1 MTASTIF
8 ATQRRGACPGLSAPM
23 PTGDGLLVRL
33 LPIGTVPLA
42 AFASLCAAAREH
54 GNGIIEITARGSIQV
69 RGLNA
74 ASAPRFAD
82 AVAALNIAA
91 ADGIPVLTNALAG
104 LDAEEIFDADEFAA
118 DLRRALTRRSLAAS
132 LAPKISVAIDGGGA
146 LNLDGLAADVRL
158 HAERSNG
165 AVALRICVGGDAASA
180 SQLGAIAPA
189 DGVEAV
195 NRLLD
200 VVAQRGCEV
209 RARDIVAAEGIAT
222 FRSAIAD
229 LLIADTQPP
238 SARKSCE
245 AIDLHRLRDGSLACG
260 MGLPFGHADATMLER
275 LAEAAGEAGA
285 IGMRAVT
292 GRVLMII
299 GVTRASRAAFAAA
312 AERLGFIVNAN
323 DSRRHV
329 VACAGAPICASAH
342 MAARAIAPLIAESM
356 APLTGGSLTIHISGC
371 AKGCAHPGPAAL
383 TAVGTLGGCALVA
396 NGSARDA
403 PFAVVATDEL
413 TAAIARYARETT
425 HEDNHV

>member
-1 MTASTIF
+1 MTARAIPGS
-8 ATQRRGACPGLSAPM
+8 QRRGACPGLSAPM
-23 PTGDGLLVRL
+23 LTGDGLLVRL
-33 LPIGTVPLA
+33 LPIGAVPLA
-42 AFASLCAAAREH
+42 VFASLSAAAREH
-54 GNGIIEITARGSIQV
+54 GNGIVEITARGSIQV

-91 ADGIPVLTNALAG
+91 ADGIPVLTNALSG
-104 LDAEEIFDADEFAA
+104 LDTEEIFDADEFAV

-209 RARDIVAAEGIAT
+209 RARDIVAAEGIAA

-245 AIDLHRLRDGSLACG
+245 AIGLHWLRDGSLACG

-285 IGMRAVT
+285 IGIRAVA

-299 GVTRASRAAFAAA
+299 GLTHASAAAFAAA
-312 AERLGFIVNAN
+312 AERLGFIVHA
-323 DSRRHV
+323 DDPRRQV

-356 APLTGGSLTIHISGC
+356 APLVDETLTIHISGC
-371 AKGCAHPGPAAL
+371 AKGCAHPGPTAL
-383 TAVGTLGGCALVA
+383 TAVGTPGGCALVA
-396 NGSARDA
+396 NGSARDS
-403 PFAVVATDEL
+403 PFAVIATDEL
-413 TAAIARYARETT
+413 AAAIARYARETT